1 MKKVI
6 LLGATGSIGKQTIDI
21 IRNNPDQFELCKVS
35 FNTNIEEIIR
45 IIDEFKPLEVATN
58 DDKSYHALQEFTYDN
73 TTIFNQIDV
82 LLKPMED
89 TIVINAITGYA
100 GFIYS
105 YQALQNGFD
114 LYLANKESL
123 VVAGQILK
131 KIAQEKGLKIIP
143 IDSEHTSL
151 LDLKTNNNQEKI
163 VKHFITASGGPFYKM
178 SKEQLEN
185 VTLKD
190 ALKHPNWQ
198 MGKHITINSATMVNK
213 LYEIVEASYLFDL
226 TEDDLFVLVD
236 PKSKIHSGII
246 LDSMQV
252 IGHLSNIDMHL
263 PIEYALKYP
272 NGLSYNQDNN
282 IYDYDAFVK
291 RYELGLLSDL
301 DYPILKLRSDILT
314 KNSFSGIIITIVNDL
329 LVESFLNG
337 EIKFIDI
344 SYQLM
349 KIHNK
354 LIKEFQDLEFNIENI
369 EYVKCYIER
378 GIKNLWSY

>member
-82 LLKPMED
+82 LLKPMKD

-252 IGHLSNIDMHL
+252 IGHLSNTDMHL

-314 KNSFSGIIITIVNDL
+314 KNSFSGIIITTVNDL
-329 LVESFLNG
+329 LVERFLNG

-344 SYQLM
+344 SHQLM

>member
-82 LLKPMED
+82 LLKPMKD
-89 TIVINAITGYA
+89 TIVINAITGYV

-252 IGHLSNIDMHL
+252 IGHLSNTDMHL

-314 KNSFSGIIITIVNDL
+314 KNSFSGIIITTVNDL

>member
-82 LLKPMED
+82 LLKPMKD
-89 TIVINAITGYA
+89 TIVINAITGYV

-252 IGHLSNIDMHL
+252 IGHLSNTDMHL

-314 KNSFSGIIITIVNDL
+314 KNSFSGIIITTVNDL
-329 LVESFLNG
+329 LVERFLNG

-344 SYQLM
+344 SHQLM